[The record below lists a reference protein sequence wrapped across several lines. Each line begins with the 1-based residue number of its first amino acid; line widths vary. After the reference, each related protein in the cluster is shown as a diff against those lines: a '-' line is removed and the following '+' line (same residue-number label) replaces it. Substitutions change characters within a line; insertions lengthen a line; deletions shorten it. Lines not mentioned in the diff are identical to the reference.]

1 MDDWNDDDDIMDFEP
16 VKSKL
21 TADSEDSFTYLQP
34 DPQYLGRKIKMKFDV
49 GETTKRY
56 EWYSGQI
63 LNFDPISGKY
73 GAFFP
78 SDQQTVYIDP
88 VKEAEDIHYL

>member
-1 MDDWNDDDDIMDFEP
+1 
-16 VKSKL
+16 
-21 TADSEDSFTYLQP
+21 
-34 DPQYLGRKIKMKFDV
+34 MKFDV